1 MTALRLPALVSTAAA
16 HLRDALL
23 ESAFPADCPVCG
35 ECLPGRSPGGV
46 CLSCWSQLRP
56 LRPPFCPRC
65 ALPFPR
71 DTIEMIGGAPSAAPD
86 EPCGSCLA
94 DPPPFSSARALSEY
108 DGTARAILH
117 TFKFGGQPGIAGTLG
132 RLMAACWLASP
143 GVAGPD
149 PIVVPVPQRFWKER
163 VRGFNPAALLAR
175 SLAGSLGLPV
185 ERRVLRKTR
194 RTADQALL
202 ASAGQRQVNVAGA
215 FSVSRLL
222 GGRIDGRRVM
232 LVDDILTTGATA
244 KACARALLDAGAR
257 DVVVLAAA
265 RTPRDASRSRS
276 PLV

>member
-1 MTALRLPALVSTAAA
+1 
-16 HLRDALL
+16 
-23 ESAFPADCPVCG
+23 
-35 ECLPGRSPGGV
+35 V
-46 CLSCWSQLRP
+46 CLSCWSELRP
-56 LRPPFCPRC
+56 LRPPFCPLC

-71 DTIEMIGGAPSAAPD
+71 GTIEMIGGARSSALD

-108 DGTARAILH
+108 DGTTRAILH
-117 TFKFGGQPGIAGTLG
+117 AFKFGGQPGIARTLG

-163 VRGFNPAALLAR
+163 ARGFNPAGLLAR

-185 ERRVLRKTR
+185 ETRVLRKTR

-222 GGRIDGRRVM
+222 VGRIHGCRVM

-265 RTPRDASRSRS
+265 RPPRDSSRSRS
-276 PLV
+276 QLV